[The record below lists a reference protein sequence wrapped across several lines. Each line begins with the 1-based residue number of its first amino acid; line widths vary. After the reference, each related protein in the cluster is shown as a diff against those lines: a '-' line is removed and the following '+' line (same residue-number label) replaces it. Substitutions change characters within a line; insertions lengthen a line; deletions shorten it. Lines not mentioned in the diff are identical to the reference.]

1 MFPRKTENM
10 AKQPIPEPPSINIIG
25 SGTVINGS
33 INSNGDMRID
43 GTLIGTIT
51 STGKVIVGT
60 TGNVEGEIMCQ
71 NADFSGIVKAKVA
84 ISELLSLKASAHL
97 SGDVITNKI
106 AIEPGAR
113 FTGSCRMET
122 PATGGEKTFFNEQ
135 SQPEKEETA

>member
-1 MFPRKTENM
+1 M